1 MKSNPACKCSA
12 AGGVGAAAVRS
23 EDAAR
28 PIAGSAAYTS
38 IYIPLDNSAHALRA
52 ADLGIAIA
60 RQSGVRV
67 TGSHVYAAGLH
78 ERRFRQMESGRPD
91 RYLKEDKL
99 VEQREVHDY
108 LITRGLTIISDSYL
122 DVFGGKC
129 QAAGVAGERVLLD
142 GRNWQQLV
150 RDIERSSHDLVVMG
164 ALGLGAVEGSVL
176 GSVCERVARRIHR
189 DLLVVKSLERN
200 ESEAIVVA
208 LDGSA
213 HSYGALKAALALGR
227 MLEKPVEAISAFD
240 PFFHY
245 VAFNSIAKVLSAEA
259 AQVFRFQEQE
269 KLHEEIIDSGLAKIY
284 QANLELARKVAAD
297 EGVELKTTLLAGKPF
312 QQILKYVRETK
323 PWLLAMGRIGIHSEP
338 GMDLGSNT
346 ENVLRMSP
354 CNVLLAAGVFAPPLE
369 AIADTTIAW
378 SKESEERMARVP
390 LHARG
395 MAKTAVIKYAVERGH
410 TVITSDVID
419 ACLAKLTPPGARE
432 AMAAVVAS
440 GGRGK
445 CPLGHGAKPQAAE
458 AETIW
463 EREALLA
470 LNQIADLT
478 AREHERLRIEKLARR
493 SGERVVTRAMVAA
506 ARAAATHES

>member
-1 MKSNPACKCSA
+1 MKSNPACECSA
-12 AGGVGAAAVRS
+12 AAGAAGAT
-23 EDAAR
+23 
-28 PIAGSAAYTS
+28 YKS
-38 IYIPLDNSAHALRA
+38 INVPFDNSAHALRA
-52 ADLGIAIA
+52 VDLGIAIA
-60 RQSGVRV
+60 RQSGACI

-78 ERRFRQMESGRPD
+78 DRRFRQMESGLPD
-91 RYLKEDKL
+91 QYLKEDKL
-99 VEQREVHDY
+99 VEQREIHDD

-122 DVFGGKC
+122 DVFGEKC
-129 QAAGVAGERVLLD
+129 RAAGVAGERVLLE

-150 RDIERSSHDLVVMG
+150 RDIEASGHDLVIMG

-208 LDGSA
+208 MDGSA

-227 MLEKPVEAISAFD
+227 TLHKPVEAISAFD

-312 QQILKYVRETK
+312 QQILKYVRATR

-354 CNVLLAAGVFAPPLE
+354 CNVLLATGVFEPPLE

-378 SKESEERMARVP
+378 SNESAARMERVP

-395 MAKTAVIKYAVERGH
+395 MAKKAVIKYAVERGH

-419 ACLAKLTPPGARE
+419 ACLAQLMPPGARE
-432 AMAAVVAS
+432 AMSAVVAS

-445 CPLGHGAKPQAAE
+445 CPLGHGAKHQAAE
-458 AETIW
+458 EETLW

-478 AREHERLRIEKLARR
+478 ARAHERLRIEKLARR
-493 SGERVVTRAMVAA
+493 GGKRVVTRAMVAA
-506 ARAAATHES
+506 AREAATHGS

>member
-1 MKSNPACKCSA
+1 MKPDLGSECSA
-12 AGGVGAAAVRS
+12 AAGVAAVRP
-23 EDAAR
+23 ERA
-28 PIAGSAAYTS
+28 AGSVAECVRYKS
-38 IYIPLDNSAHALRA
+38 IYIPFDNSAHALRGL
-52 ADLGIAIA
+52 DLGVAIA
-60 RQSGVRV
+60 RKTGARI

-78 ERRFRQMESGRPD
+78 DRRFRQMESGLPD

-99 VEQREVHDY
+99 VEQREIHDD
-108 LITRGLTIISDSYL
+108 LITQGLTIISDSYL
-122 DVFGGKC
+122 DVFGDKC
-129 QAAGVAGERVLLD
+129 RAAGVAGERVLLD

-150 RDIERSSHDLVVMG
+150 QDIEASSHDLVIMG

-176 GSVCERVARRIHR
+176 GSVCERVTRRIRR

-200 ESEAIVVA
+200 QSEAIVVA

-227 MLEKPVEAISAFD
+227 MLDKPVEAISAFD

-312 QQILKYVRETK
+312 QQILKYVRETR

-354 CNVLLAAGVFAPPLE
+354 CNVLLAASGFEPPLE

-378 SKESEERMARVP
+378 SKESAARMERVP

-395 MAKTAVIKYAVERGH
+395 VAKKAVIQYAVKRGH

-419 ACLAKLTPPGARE
+419 ACLAKLMPPGARE

-440 GGRGK
+440 GGRGR
-445 CPLGHGAKPQAAE
+445 CPFDHSTKPRAAE
-458 AETIW
+458 EQTIW

-470 LNQIADLT
+470 LDQIADLT
-478 AREHERLRIEKLARR
+478 VREHERLRIEKLARR
-493 SGERVVTRAMVAA
+493 SGERVVTRTMVAA

>member
-1 MKSNPACKCSA
+1 MKSDRRWECSA
-12 AGGVGAAAVRS
+12 GADASAAATRPEAEASSDAGGASYKSVYIPFDNSVHAVRAVELS
-23 EDAAR
+23 
-28 PIAGSAAYTS
+28 
-38 IYIPLDNSAHALRA
+38 
-52 ADLGIAIA
+52 IAIA
-60 RQSGVRV
+60 KEIGACV
-67 TGSHVYAAGLH
+67 TASHVYAAGLH
-78 ERRFRQMESGRPD
+78 DRRFRQMESGLPE
-91 RYLKEDKL
+91 RYLKEEKL
-99 VEQREVHDY
+99 AEQREVHDD
-108 LITRGLTIISDSYL
+108 LIGRGLQLISDSYL
-122 DVFGGKC
+122 DIVSSKC
-129 QAAGVAGERVLLD
+129 EEAGVPLSRVMLE
-142 GRNWQQLV
+142 GKNWQKLV
-150 RDIERSSHDLVVMG
+150 EDIRASSHDLVIMG

-189 DLLVVKSLERN
+189 DLLVVKSLERS

-208 LDGSA
+208 MDGSA

-227 MLEKPVEAISAFD
+227 TLDKPVEAISAFD

-245 VAFNSIAKVLSAEA
+245 VAFNSIAKLLSAEA

-284 QANLELARKVAAD
+284 QANLELARKVATD
-297 EGVELKTTLLAGKPF
+297 EGIELKTTLLAGKPF
-312 QQILKYVRETK
+312 QQILKYVRETR

-354 CNVLLAAGVFAPPLE
+354 CNVLLAAGVFEPPLE
-369 AIADTTIAW
+369 AIAKTTIAW
-378 SKESEERMARVP
+378 SKESAARMERVP

-395 MAKTAVIKYAVERGH
+395 MAKTAVIEYAVERGH

-419 ACLAKLTPPGARE
+419 ACLAKLMPPGARE
-432 AMAAVVAS
+432 AMSAVVAS

-445 CPLGHGAKPQAAE
+445 CPFDHGAKPQAAG

-463 EREALLA
+463 ECEALLA

-506 ARAAATHES
+506 AREAATHGS

>member
-1 MKSNPACKCSA
+1 VAT
-12 AGGVGAAAVRS
+12 VRPEQS
-23 EDAAR
+23 
-28 PIAGSAAYTS
+28 AGSVAECVRYQS
-38 IYIPLDNSAHALRA
+38 IYIPFDNSAHAMQGL
-52 ADLGIAIA
+52 DLGVAIA
-60 RQSGVRV
+60 RKTGARI

-78 ERRFRQMESGRPD
+78 DRRFRQMESGLPD
-91 RYLKEDKL
+91 RYLVEDKL
-99 VEQREVHDY
+99 VEQREIHDD

-122 DVFGGKC
+122 DVFGDKC
-129 QAAGVAGERVLLD
+129 RAAGVAGERVLLD

-150 RDIERSSHDLVVMG
+150 QDIEASSHDLVIMG

-176 GSVCERVARRIHR
+176 GSVCERVARRIRR

-200 ESEAIVVA
+200 PAGAIVVA

-213 HSYGALKAALALGR
+213 QSYGALKAALALGR
-227 MLEKPVEAISAFD
+227 MLDRPVEAISAFD

-259 AQVFRFQEQE
+259 ARVFRFQEQE

-284 QANLELARKVAAD
+284 QANLELARKVAAE

-312 QQILKYVRETK
+312 QQILKYVRETG
-323 PWLLAMGRIGIHSEP
+323 PWLLVVGRIGIHSDP

-354 CNVLLAAGVFAPPLE
+354 CNVLLAAGVFEPPLE

-378 SKESEERMARVP
+378 SKESAARMERVP
-390 LHARG
+390 QHARG
-395 MAKTAVIKYAVERGH
+395 MAKKAVIQYAVKRGH

-419 ACLAKLTPPGARE
+419 ACLAKLMPPGARE
-432 AMAAVVAS
+432 AMAAVVES
-440 GGRGK
+440 DGRGR
-445 CPLGHGAKPQAAE
+445 CPFDHRAKPRAAGE
-458 AETIW
+458 ETTW

-470 LNQIADLT
+470 LDQIADLT
-478 AREHERLRIEKLARR
+478 VREHERLRIEKLARR
-493 SGERVVTRAMVAA
+493 SGERVVTRTMVAA